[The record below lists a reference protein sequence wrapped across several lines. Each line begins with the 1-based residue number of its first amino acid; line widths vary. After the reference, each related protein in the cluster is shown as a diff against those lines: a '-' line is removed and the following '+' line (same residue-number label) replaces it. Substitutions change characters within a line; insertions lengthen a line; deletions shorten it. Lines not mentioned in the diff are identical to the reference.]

1 MMLDHSLTMGKF
13 RMSLTILRLLA
24 LMYAELDKAHYGL
37 ELGRA
42 ADLSNGALYPAL
54 DRLERA
60 GYLTS
65 ELEDIDEKAEG
76 RRKRRYYK
84 LTATGIALAEQELR
98 AAPAMPVASAHSLTF
113 TGRTTA

>member
-1 MMLDHSLTMGKF
+1 MERVHTLTMAKF
-13 RMSLTILRLLA
+13 RMSLTILRLLGQ
-24 LMYAELDKAHYGL
+24 MYAELDKAHYGL

-42 ADLSNGALYPAL
+42 ANLSNGALYPAL

-65 ELEDIDEKAEG
+65 ELEDIDEKTEG

-98 AAPAMPVASAHSLTF
+98 AAPAMPVAAAHPLTS
-113 TGRTTA
+113 TKRITA

>member
-1 MMLDHSLTMGKF
+1 MGKF

-24 LMYAELDKAHYGL
+24 LMYAELDTPHYGL

-42 ADLSNGALYPAL
+42 ARLSNGALYPAL

-60 GYLTS
+60 GFLTS

-76 RRKRRYYK
+76 RRKRRYYQ
-84 LTATGIALAEQELR
+84 LTASGIALAEQELR
-98 AAPAMPVASAHSLTF
+98 AAPALPATKGKVLTWRF
-113 TGRTTA
+113 FA

>member
-1 MMLDHSLTMGKF
+1 MGKF

-24 LMYAELDKAHYGL
+24 LMYAELDQAHYGL

-42 ADLSNGALYPAL
+42 ANLSNGALYPAL

-65 ELEDIDEKAEG
+65 DLEDIDEKTEG
-76 RRKRRYYK
+76 RRKRRYYR

-98 AAPAMPVASAHSLTF
+98 AAPALPSAPGHPLTF
-113 TGRTTA
+113 TGKATA